1 MTTYRLD
8 SPFSSQVIFLNT
20 NNSVVRNI
28 DGVGSYVFN
37 FNTPIQA
44 PLNCEMLLS
53 VTDAQFP
60 NVMPLIN
67 SKNNRLVFFIPI
79 FDRIVD
85 ITIDS
90 VFGVEDFLRQVNKKI
105 ALQANGLFS
114 LIGFMI
120 DFKIRWLCNFEFS
133 ILNTPGFETTCLEL
147 IGAKRNRFGD
157 FVNAKPAELL
167 QSKLNPSNHIDMPSN
182 VDFTGTRFIFFKF
195 KNITVNNMNSFGELD
210 NAVVRIDNNALPGSM
225 IFYRPLEV
233 QKFLIQKKNI
243 QNIEFLLTDVN
254 NEPINLFSGNAQVTM
269 KIEYIYTPEQRQYDE
284 GTILHA
290 IRQLGKIPNAD
301 IEDAGVYNP
310 VTNTFVRE

>member
-1 MTTYRLD
+1 MTSYRLD

-20 NNSVVRNI
+20 NNSVARTI

-147 IGAKRNRFGD
+147 IGAKRNQFGD

-195 KNITVNNMNSFGELD
+195 KNITVNNMNSLGELD

-290 IRQLGKIPNAD
+290 IRQLGKIPKGD
-301 IEDAGVYNP
+301 IEDVGVYNP